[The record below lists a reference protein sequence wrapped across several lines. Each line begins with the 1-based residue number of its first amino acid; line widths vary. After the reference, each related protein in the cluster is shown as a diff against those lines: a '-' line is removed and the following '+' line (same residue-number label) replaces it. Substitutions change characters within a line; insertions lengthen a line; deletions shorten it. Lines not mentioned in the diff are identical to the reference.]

1 MFIIASLS
9 PLWAHQPVQRATFCA
24 PQDCV
29 WRRVDAVMAWT
40 TAMMRVMRFSAVS
53 YYLKEQQI
61 LHKDYFVLRKN
72 VACLHSE
79 APKKLCW
86 KQSCASFV
94 CM

>member
-1 MFIIASLS
+1 MKLVLHFSNFKHLILFFLLLDDMFIIASLS

-61 LHKDYFVLRKN
+61 I
-72 VACLHSE
+72 A
-79 APKKLCW
+79 
-86 KQSCASFV
+86 
-94 CM
+94 